1 MARTAW
7 VDQRENVRGR
17 THTTSL
23 FFEVTLKT
31 LVCLI
36 FVTGA
41 LCIHA
46 AVGAQPTAPAPRAV
60 LGVMLRELS
69 AEETQS
75 GGRGAFVQTVVPN
88 GPAERAGVR
97 AGDIIIGANRQA
109 ITSGAQLVQMI
120 GGRGPGD
127 LVELVVLRSGRRQTI
142 KVTLA
147 LPVAAQVTPTPAQSR
162 SRPAETEPPAKPA
175 GTALPAGGSAS
186 TGIIRFRP
194 FSVRDPQLNNM
205 EALRLLVPAD
215 WRVDGGILWRHDRA
229 ILATAVLRIFNPN
242 GAEELNLLPVEQF
255 AQSNP
260 GYGFGIGSNYLG
272 SELQPAMDPQTFV
285 ARIVMPRYR
294 GQTGPITPSGGGEL
308 PAVAQA
314 VQTPG
319 MPSQMRA
326 GRFRFSYSLAGR
338 QMEEDVYCVLSYTSA
353 PAVQSVYWSPAHLY
367 SIRAER
373 GQLDQKTKLMQA
385 IVSSSRINL
394 QWFNAYLQVWEMWK
408 ANVMQSIQNAGNLS
422 RYISGINNQ
431 ITAMNREAWE
441 QQQASH
447 ERISR
452 RFSEYI
458 RGVDTYQ
465 NPVTN
470 QPVQLPGG
478 YGRAW
483 TNALGE
489 YIVSDSSSYNP
500 NIGSSTNW
508 QPLQRVP

>member
-1 MARTAW
+1 MKLRILIW
-7 VDQRENVRGR
+7 
-17 THTTSL
+17 
-23 FFEVTLKT
+23 
-31 LVCLI
+31 LVLGI
-36 FVTGA
+36 GA
-41 LCIHA
+41 VFID
-46 AVGAQPTAPAPRAV
+46 AVAGAQPAAPAPRAV
-60 LGVMLRELS
+60 LGVMLRELT
-69 AEETQS
+69 AEDVQALGTKGMQ
-75 GGRGAFVQTVVPN
+75 GAFVQSVVPN

-97 AGDIIIGANRQA
+97 AGDIIVGANRQA
-109 ITSGAQLVQMI
+109 VASGAQLVQMI
-120 GGRGPGD
+120 GARSPGD
-127 LVELVVLRSGRRQTI
+127 VVELVVLRAGRRQTI
-142 KVTLA
+142 TVALA
-147 LPVAAQVTPTPAQSR
+147 PPFGAPAQR
-162 SRPAETEPPAKPA
+162 TPPAPTKPPAQTA
-175 GTALPAGGSAS
+175 GAAPPSGGSAAA
-186 TGIIRFRP
+186 GMIRFRP
-194 FSVRDPQLNNM
+194 FSVRDPQLNNL
-205 EALRLLVPAD
+205 EALRLLVPAA
-215 WRVDGGILWRHDRA
+215 WRVEGGIVWRHDRA
-229 ILATAVLRIFNPN
+229 ILATAVLRIFNPK
-242 GAEELNLLPVEQF
+242 GAEEVNLLPIEQF

-285 ARIVMPRYR
+285 SRIVLPRYR
-294 GQTGPITPSGGGEL
+294 RQVGSASPLGGEEL

-314 VQTPG
+314 AQTPG

-326 GRFRFSYSLAGR
+326 GRFRFSYTSAGR
-338 QMEEDVYCVLSYTSA
+338 PMEEDVYCVLSYTSV
-353 PAVQSVYWSPAHLY
+353 PAVQTVYWSATHLY

-385 IVSSSRINL
+385 IASSTRINL

-422 RYISGINNQ
+422 RYIAGINNQ
-431 ITAMNREAWE
+431 ITAMNRQAWE

-447 ERISR
+447 DRISR

-489 YIVSDSSSYNP
+489 YIVSDSASYNP

-508 QPLQRVP
+508 QALQRVP

>member
-1 MARTAW
+1 LGIAA
-7 VDQRENVRGR
+7 V
-17 THTTSL
+17 
-23 FFEVTLKT
+23 F
-31 LVCLI
+31 
-36 FVTGA
+36 
-41 LCIHA
+41 IHA
-46 AVGAQPTAPAPRAV
+46 VAGAQSAAPAPRAV
-60 LGVMLRELS
+60 IGVALRELS
-69 AEETQS
+69 PEETQR
-75 GGRGAFVQTVVPN
+75 GVQGAFVQTVVPN
-88 GPAERAGVR
+88 GSAEKAGVR
-97 AGDIIIGANRQA
+97 PGDIIVGANRQA
-109 ITSGAQLVQMI
+109 VASAAQLVQMI
-120 GGRGPGD
+120 GGRNPED
-127 LVELVVLRSGRRQTI
+127 VVELVVLRSSRRQTI
-142 KVTLA
+142 RVTLA
-147 LPVAAQVTPTPAQSR
+147 PSVSAQGTPRAAQSATLPAQGEPPAQSAA
-162 SRPAETEPPAKPA
+162 SAPH
-175 GTALPAGGSAS
+175 AGGSAS
-186 TGIIRFRP
+186 AGMIRLRP

-229 ILATAVLRIFNPN
+229 ILATAVLRIFNPQ
-242 GAEELNLLPVEQF
+242 GSEELNLLPVEQF

-285 ARIVMPRYR
+285 SRIVMPRYR
-294 GQTGPITPSGGGEL
+294 RQIGPVTPSGGGEL

-338 QMEEDVYCVLSYTSA
+338 QIEEDVYCVLSYTSA
-353 PAVQSVYWSPAHLY
+353 PAVQSIYWSPAHLY

-431 ITAMNREAWE
+431 ITAMNKEAWE

-452 RFSEYI
+452 RFSEYV

-465 NPVTN
+465 NPATH

-489 YIVSDSSSYNP
+489 YIVSASSSYNP